1 MIDALRIGAP
11 AATPGTRPAGAALPG
26 GKGAFAGELARAQ
39 DAIPALR
46 FSAHAQQRLQD
57 RNIHFSDADRAR
69 IAESADLA
77 AAKGSRE
84 ALLLMDRLA
93 LVVGVP
99 NRTVITV
106 MDAPTGDPAVFTNID
121 SVVVMA
127 PRERA

>member
-1 MIDALRIGAP
+1 MINAISADTPTVAPGA
-11 AATPGTRPAGAALPG
+11 RPAVAAPRG
-26 GKGAFAGELARAQ
+26 GNGAFAGELTRARS
-39 DAIPALR
+39 PLPTLR
-46 FSAHAQQRLQD
+46 FSTHAQQRLHD
-57 RNIHFSDADRAR
+57 RNIQFSDADRAR

-106 MDAPTGDPAVFTNID
+106 VDAPTADPAVFTNID

-127 PRERA
+127 PKERA